1 MTIYLLKVTLCLV
14 LLLAV
19 YHFFLEREK
28 MHKFNRFYLLFG
40 LVFSFLVPF
49 LVLELKPETVL
60 PLKGEQYIINH
71 VKQVASNAPSKNSSG
86 ESGNLQLVLI
96 LVYFVVTAVFI
107 FRYVKNIVR
116 FLKKVSEN
124 EVADYQGAKL
134 VLTSEER
141 TSYTFLNFIFISK
154 GLYEQGNGKKLIL
167 THELAHVRQKHSLDI
182 LFIELLRSFFWFH
195 PILPLYKKALQLN
208 HEFLADDAVVRVCKD
223 VKEYQL
229 LLLDAV
235 NIAKPA
241 MLCSSFTYSVT
252 RKRLQMMT
260 HSYIGSKI
268 LLKEAG
274 VVPLIGAALFLF
286 STKQQAVSEL
296 LNPTDLKKI
305 VRKSEGP
312 LLKLKSQGAENKALQ
327 ASSRRT
333 EDDLA
338 SLSMSFNTT
347 QDAPKTPLDT
357 ARKELPV
364 RQEST
369 SFQTLP
375 EFSNGVFIS
384 DTEVKL
390 SLDKNTTREQL
401 EDYQELLLKNNIL
414 FEVKKIEY
422 YESGKI
428 KRIKAIVI
436 CPDFSGDIERY
447 FEGDETT
454 GFSRKYVP
462 DGGTT
467 RQLFHVF

>member
-71 VKQVASNAPSKNSSG
+71 VKQVASNAPNKNSSG

-96 LVYFVVTAVFI
+96 LVYLLVTAGFI

-154 GLYEQGNGKKLIL
+154 GLYEQGKGKKLIL

-182 LFIELLRSFFWFH
+182 LLIELLRSFFWFH
-195 PILPLYKKALQLN
+195 PILPLYKKVLQLN
-208 HEFLADDAVVRVCKD
+208 HEFLADDAVVRVCND
-223 VKEYQL
+223 VKEYQH

-235 NIAKPA
+235 SKAKPA
-241 MLCSSFTYSVT
+241 MLCSGFTYSVT
-252 RKRLQMMT
+252 KKRLQMMT

-268 LLKEAG
+268 LLKEVA
-274 VVPLIGAALFLF
+274 VVPLIGAALLLF

-312 LLKLKSQGAENKALQ
+312 LLKSKSQGAENKALQ

-333 EDDLA
+333 EVDLA
-338 SLSMSFNTT
+338 SPSKSFNTT
-347 QDAPKTPLDT
+347 QDAPKTLLDT
-357 ARKELPV
+357 VRKELPV

-369 SFQTLP
+369 SFQALP

-390 SLDKNTTREQL
+390 SLDKNTTRKQL

-422 YESGKI
+422 NESGTI

-436 CPDFSGDIERY
+436 CPDFSGDIDRY
-447 FEGDETT
+447 FEGDETA
-454 GFSRKYVP
+454 GFSRKYVS
-462 DGGTT
+462 DGVTT